1 MTSLLTN
8 FTDSRIA
15 AGASSAEG
23 DITSGEQARAA
34 DPATMRASEVDGV
47 AGGAPSGT
55 ISGGRRRRKSSKKSK
70 KAKKSKARKSNKK
83 RRSYRRPL
91 FLL

>member
-15 AGASSAEG
+15 AEASSAEG

-34 DPATMRASEVDGV
+34 DSATMPESEVAGV
-47 AGGAPSGT
+47 AASGT

-83 RRSYRRPL
+83 RRSSRSYRRPL